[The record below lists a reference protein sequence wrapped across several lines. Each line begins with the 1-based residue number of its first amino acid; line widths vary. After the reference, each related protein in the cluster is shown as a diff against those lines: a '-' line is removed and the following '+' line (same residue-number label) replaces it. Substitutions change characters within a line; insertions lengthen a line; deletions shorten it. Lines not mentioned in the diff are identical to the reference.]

1 MKVCKPLVVAG
12 LSIPVQRCGVLVIGS
27 GAASLA
33 AADRLSALAA
43 QASSETIASDT
54 VIVTESLAGGTSRN
68 TGSDK
73 QTYYRLSM
81 ADRAGD
87 SPYEMAEALSSGGAV
102 HGDIALAEALGSAE
116 AFYHLVSIGVPFPM
130 NESGGYVGY
139 KTDHDPR
146 KRGTSIGPY
155 TSKSMVEHLLCEVRS
170 RNVPIMEGLHA
181 IALLAERPRGENPGR
196 VFGAF
201 FIDERRIGEAT
212 HGIQLIVADAVI
224 FGVGGPGGL
233 YGASVYPKVHSGAIG
248 LAIEIGAACAN
259 LTESQFGLASTQ
271 FRWNVSGTYQQVIP
285 RYVSIGEDGDE
296 EEFLTP
302 FFASPGKRDS
312 AVFLKGYQW
321 PFDPRKVVGGSSSLV
336 DLLVHRERVQ
346 RGRKVYMDF
355 TRNPSAW
362 DPAHLDEEARIY
374 LERSGALEGRPI
386 DRLKTMNPLAIEH
399 YQANGI
405 DLNRDLLEVAVSA
418 QHNNGGL
425 AADHWW
431 ESINIERLFPVGE
444 VNGSHGIYR
453 PGGAA
458 LNAGQ
463 VGAQRAARKI
473 LGSYAQADLCETDWR
488 HAAEQKMSE
497 LLGLVNS
504 ALVAGAANPSVE
516 SRQASENEGLN
527 LDSCQA
533 EFQERMDCHAG
544 ILRSAQEARSAADQ
558 ALKQVLHFSH
568 IKFSSVDQSVSY
580 FKLRQLSLA
589 HAAYLE
595 AIASY
600 VEAGGGSRGSVL
612 VTGPAGDTLHPGL
625 SKEWKSLREKKELSR
640 FLQELHFDGVSFST
654 RWEPC
659 RPIPESDDW
668 FENVWRA
675 FREGAIYKRGRCKPP
690 ST

>member
-1 MKVCKPLVVAG
+1 MKECSTLVVAG
-12 LSIPVQRCGVLVIGS
+12 VSVPVRRCGVLVIGS

-43 QASSETIASDT
+43 QAGGETIASDT
-54 VIVTESLAGGTSRN
+54 VVVTESLAGGTSRN

-73 QTYYRLSM
+73 QTYYRLSL

-87 SPYEMAEALSSGGAV
+87 SAYEMAAALSSGGAV
-102 HGDIALAEALGSAE
+102 HGDIALAEALGSVE

-155 TSKSMVEHLLCEVRS
+155 TSRSMVERLLDEVRS
-170 RNVPIMEGLHA
+170 RNVPILEGMHA
-181 IALLAERPRGENPGR
+181 VALLADRPGEVTTGR

-201 FIDERRIGEAT
+201 FIDENRVDGAA
-212 HGIQLIVADAVI
+212 HGMELILADAVV
-224 FGVGGPGGL
+224 FGVGGPGAL
-233 YGASVYPKVHSGAIG
+233 YGASVYPKPHSGAIG
-248 LAIEIGAACAN
+248 LAVEIGAACAN
-259 LTESQFGLASTQ
+259 LTESQFGLASTG
-271 FRWNVSGTYQQVIP
+271 FRWNVSGTYQQAIP
-285 RYVSIGEDGDE
+285 RYVSIGADGDE

-302 FFASPGKRDS
+302 FFSGPGKRDS

-321 PFDPRKVVGGSSSLV
+321 PFDPRKVRGGASSLV

-346 RGRKVYMDF
+346 RGRRVYMDF
-355 TRNPSAW
+355 TRNPSGW
-362 DPAHLDEEARIY
+362 DSASLDDEARTY
-374 LERSGALEGRPI
+374 LERSGALDGLPI
-386 DRLKTMNPLAIEH
+386 DRLGKMNPLAVEH

-405 DLNRDLLEVAVSA
+405 DLHRDLLEVAVAA

-473 LGSYAQADLCETDWR
+473 LGSYAKADLRESDWR
-488 HAAEQKMSE
+488 RPAELKAEE
-497 LLGLVNS
+497 LLSLVRPAPGS
-504 ALVAGAANPSVE
+504 DLE
-516 SRQASENEGLN
+516 S
-527 LDSCQA
+527 
-533 EFQERMDCHAG
+533 CHAG
-544 ILRSAQEARSAADQ
+544 IRDLMDRHAGIIRSARDARSVADR
-558 ALKQVLHFSH
+558 ALGRVRQFSR
-568 IKFSSVDQSVSY
+568 IKPGTADRLVYY
-580 FKLRQLSLA
+580 FRLRHLSLA

-600 VEAGGGSRGSVL
+600 IEAGGGSRGSVL
-612 VTGPAGDTLHPGL
+612 VTGPAGETLHPVLGD
-625 SKEWKSLREKKELSR
+625 EWKSLGEKKELSG
-640 FLQELHFDGVSFST
+640 FVQELCFDGVSFST

-675 FREGAIYKRGRCKPP
+675 CREGAIYTGTRRAW
-690 ST
+690 SRAN

>member
-1 MKVCKPLVVAG
+1 MKDCAPLFVEG

-33 AADRLSALAA
+33 AADRLAALAA
-43 QASSETIASDT
+43 QSKAETIASDT
-54 VIVTESLAGGTSRN
+54 VVVTESLAGGTSVN

-73 QTYYRLSM
+73 QTYYRLSL

-87 SPYEMAEALSSGGAV
+87 SPYEMAAALSSGGAV

-116 AFYHLVSIGVPFPM
+116 AFYHLVSIGVEFPM

-146 KRGTSIGPY
+146 QRGTSIGPY
-155 TSKSMVEHLLCEVRS
+155 TSRSMVERLLSEVRS
-170 RNVPIMEGLHA
+170 RNVPIRERMHA
-181 IALLAERPRGENPGR
+181 IALLAERPKGDAPGR
-196 VFGAF
+196 IFGAF
-201 FIDERRIGEAT
+201 FIDENRTNEAAQ
-212 HGIQLIVADAVI
+212 GLCLIVADAVI

-259 LTESQFGLASTQ
+259 LTESQFGLASTAY
-271 FRWNVSGTYQQVIP
+271 RWNVSGTYQQAVP
-285 RYVSIGEDGDE
+285 RYVSIGIDGDE

-302 FFASPGKRDS
+302 FFSSPGKRDS

-321 PFDPRKVVGGSSSLV
+321 PFDPRKAAGEGSSLV

-346 RGRKVYMDF
+346 RNRRVYMDF
-355 TRNPSAW
+355 TRNPSGW
-362 DPAHLDEEARIY
+362 DPACLDDEARTY
-374 LERSGALEGRPI
+374 LERSGARHGQPI
-386 DRLKTMNPLAIEH
+386 DRLMRMNPLAYEH
-399 YQANGI
+399 YRTNGI
-405 DLNRDLLEVAVSA
+405 DLKRDLLEVAVSA

-425 AADHWW
+425 AADQWW

-473 LGSYAQADLCETDWR
+473 LGVYAQADLRETDWLD
-488 HAAEQKMSE
+488 AAGQKAAE
-497 LLGLVNS
+497 LLGL
-504 ALVAGAANPSVE
+504 A
-516 SRQASENEGLN
+516 RTASGCDV
-527 LDSCQA
+527 DSCRA
-533 EFQERMDCHAG
+533 EFQERMDQHAG
-544 ILRSAQEARSAADQ
+544 IIRSAQDARSVADL
-558 ALKQVLHFSH
+558 A
-568 IKFSSVDQSVSY
+568 
-580 FKLRQLSLA
+580 LRQVRNFPPVNPASVPDPVSFFRTRHLLLA

-595 AIASY
+595 AIAGY
-600 VEAGGGSRGSVL
+600 IEAGGGSRGSVL
-612 VTGPAGDTLHPGL
+612 VTGDAGDMLHAALGE
-625 SKEWKSLREKKELSR
+625 EWKSLGGKTELAG
-640 FLQELHFDGVSFST
+640 FLQELRFDGVSFST
-654 RWEPC
+654 GWVPC
-659 RPIPESDDW
+659 RPIPEVDDW

-675 FREGAIYKRGRCKPP
+675 FREGSIYKGTRRLWSRSP
-690 ST
+690 